1 MILDDIMNR
10 KRTELAARP
19 ANAVSEARAAA
30 LDAGPVR
37 GFRNALESA
46 GKRPALIA
54 EIKRRSPS
62 RREEWPG
69 IDPARFAAQYEEC
82 GATALSVLTDKLDFG
97 GGAEDLVAA
106 RAACSLPVLRKD
118 FTVGE
123 LDVYEARAIGA
134 DAVLLIVRG
143 LDDAELQGFREL
155 AESLGLDCLVEIHD
169 REELD
174 RALGIGATIIG
185 VNNRDL
191 ASFQTTLT
199 PSLELLPLVPNGVM
213 RVSESALH
221 SHEDVKS
228 VQDSGAHAVLIGT
241 AFCSS
246 ADPAAKVREVMGW

>member
-1 MILDDIMNR
+1 
-10 KRTELAARP
+10 
-19 ANAVSEARAAA
+19 
-30 LDAGPVR
+30 G
-37 GFRNALESA
+37 
-46 GKRPALIA
+46 
-54 EIKRRSPS
+54 
-62 RREEWPG
+62 
-69 IDPARFAAQYEEC
+69 Y
-82 GATALSVLTDKLDFG
+82 
-97 GGAEDLVAA
+97 
-106 RAACSLPVLRKD
+106 
-118 FTVGE
+118 
-123 LDVYEARAIGA
+123 
-134 DAVLLIVRG
+134 
-143 LDDAELQGFREL
+143 REL
-155 AESLGLDCLVEIHD
+155 AESLGMDCLVEIHD